1 MKILQ
6 ITNTQT
12 NNNQPNFQARN
23 LIVHFFWNNSPEKV
37 FLPSELGRVH
47 TDFNPISGYYT
58 VGVLK
63 SIVRKFTR
71 QDNFLFSRS
80 ITKIKEEAQAMH
92 KRLLDAVQM
101 AKNTDGPP
109 IHLNNDDFTI
119 LENMKD

>member
-23 LIVHFFWNNSPEKV
+23 LIVHCFFSNSPEKV
-37 FLPSELGRVH
+37 FLPSQLGRVI
-47 TDFNPISGYYT
+47 TDFNPQKRMYT

-63 SIVRKFTR
+63 SIIRKLKHPS
-71 QDNFLFSRS
+71 DFLFCRQ
-80 ITKIKEEAQAMH
+80 TAKTEKEAQTMH
-92 KRLLDAVQM
+92 QRLLDAVQM

-109 IHLNNDDFTI
+109 IHLNNDDFTL